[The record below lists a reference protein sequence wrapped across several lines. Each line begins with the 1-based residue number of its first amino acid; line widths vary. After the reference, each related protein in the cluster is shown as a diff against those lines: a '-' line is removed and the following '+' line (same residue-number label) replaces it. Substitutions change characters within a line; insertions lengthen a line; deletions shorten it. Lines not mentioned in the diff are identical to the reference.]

1 MKREDFPV
9 LVIPADPE
17 TIRVVVARS
26 ALLVI
31 DMQNAFVRRE
41 GYLALAGHEATE
53 REKIV
58 QPCREIINKTRA
70 EGIRVIYLQMIY
82 RPHASDGG
90 NPDSPYFL
98 KSRAIK
104 LTTLH
109 PDLKEKFYLEGTW
122 GAEIIN
128 ELRPQTGDIIVQKQK
143 YDAFIETELDVLL
156 KTHGIRYLFFVGTA
170 TNICVES
177 TLRHAFF
184 MDYFPIL
191 VSDAV
196 APLGPRGAQEATI
209 ENVRSTFG
217 WVTDSKRLLEALKS
231 AGQCTSPQGGPKA

>member
-1 MKREDFPV
+1 MKREDLLE

-31 DMQNAFVRRE
+31 DMQNAFISRE
-41 GYLALAGHEATE
+41 GYLALTGHVATE

-58 QPCREIINKTRA
+58 QPCREIINKARA
-70 EGIRVIYLQMIY
+70 EGIKVIYLQMIY
-82 RPHASDGG
+82 RPRPSDGG
-90 NPDSPYFL
+90 NLDSPYFF
-98 KSRAIK
+98 KSRAMK
-104 LTTLH
+104 LMNRQ
-109 PDLKEKFYLEGTW
+109 PDLKEKFYLEGSW
-122 GAEIIN
+122 GAEIIK
-128 ELRPQTGDIIVQKQK
+128 ELRPQPGDIIVQKQK
-143 YDAFIETELDVLL
+143 YDAFIETDLDIQL
-156 KTHGIRYLFFVGTA
+156 KTHGIRYLLFVGTA

-196 APLGPRGAQEATI
+196 APLGPKGAQEATLL
-209 ENVRSTFG
+209 NVKSTFG
-217 WVTDSKRLLEALKS
+217 WVTDSKSLLEALNLTFQS
-231 AGQCTSPQGGPKA
+231 TSPKERTKA